1 MSALPKQNE
10 TSSFSLA
17 AYQEWTDSTAVYPHA
32 GSGNIEELMYAAL
45 GLTGEAGE
53 VSNKIKKLFRDGDSA
68 EKRAELAKEIGDVMW
83 YVARLARVLDIN
95 LEDVLAANQA
105 KLESRKA
112 RGVLGGNGDNR

>member
-1 MSALPKQNE
+1 MSALPEQQHKAP
-10 TSSFSLA
+10 FSLA
-17 AYQEWTDSTAVYPHA
+17 AYQAWTDSTAVYPHA
-32 GSGNIEELMYAAL
+32 GTGNVEELMYAAL

-83 YVARLARVLDIN
+83 YVARLAHVLNIN
-95 LEDVLAANQA
+95 LEDVLAENQA
-105 KLESRKA
+105 KLESRKS

>member
-1 MSALPKQNE
+1 MTAQTEQK
-10 TSSFSLA
+10 TTSFSLS
-17 AYQEWTDSTAVYPHA
+17 AYQAWTDNTAVYPHA
-32 GSGNIEELMYAAL
+32 GSGDVQELMYAAL

-53 VSNKIKKLFRDGDSA
+53 VSNKIKKLFRDGDNA

-95 LEDVLAANQA
+95 LEEVLAANQA